1 MLHSKQQL
9 RGLCR
14 DIRKLRKNKSSLVRV
29 IVLERRAQI
38 NLNRQCQ
45 HSNHKLH
52 SSKSK
57 ELDSNSQL
65 RREGQSQLTNTIR
78 VKKGLRVDHK
88 VGPES
93 SLGSIFRM
101 LIILKRHREL
111 KTPLMLYNSNH
122 KHTTQQLSNNLLR
135 MRPNLA
141 GSHQNNSSSKP
152 HPLPTTNS
160 PNTHHP
166 NPLPILPAPVLSQPP
181 VPSPNPAGTSCSP
194 RETSTVA
201 CTTRVATSTNLNK
214 SITTRLSLAISPTAN
229 SI

>member
-1 MLHSKQQL
+1 MLLRSKQL
-9 RGLCR
+9 RVLCR
-14 DIRKLRKNKSSLVRV
+14 DIQKLRRNKSSQVRV
-29 IVLERRAQI
+29 VVLERRAQI
-38 NLNRQCQ
+38 SLNRQCQ
-45 HSNHKLH
+45 HSSHKLH
-52 SSKSK
+52 SSKSR
-57 ELDSNSQL
+57 EVDSNSQL
-65 RREGQSQLTNTIR
+65 HREGQSQVTNTIR
-78 VKKGLRVDHK
+78 VKRGLRVDHR

-141 GSHQNNSSSKP
+141 GSHQNNNSSKP

-160 PNTHHP
+160 PNTHRP

-194 RETSTVA
+194 QETNTAA

-214 SITTRLSLAISPTAN
+214 SITTRLLLAISPTAN